1 MFKIFCT
8 LIFTLLIN
16 SAFSQSVEQGNAFNK
31 FMGAEGGVNPLSG
44 SVAFKKSLATIS
56 SGNATYDI
64 EMSYSGNVQEIVKN
78 KNDIAQ
84 IGWVGLGWSL
94 GHAKIVAD
102 DAGTMWIGDDSYYL
116 QTGTGLRY
124 KIVKDDNGKW
134 WIENLPY
141 WQIEQKTELVTF
153 KTTDGGKKY
162 SIVVGWVVIS
172 DAGIKYTYGDND
184 FHDGENNP
192 KRIATEYTIA
202 NPYTFGIVGVYEN
215 GDAALYPSAWNLSK
229 IEDYDGNYLT
239 FSYEQYEE
247 KVRKNIRGTSKA
259 YITKVGYTKECYLKS
274 IESSKG
280 ERIVFTTEYKDFE
293 REFIDNKGESE
304 VSESSDPDT
313 YMDPME
319 RRFLS
324 QIVIYGRDNLPL
336 KYIDFCYEPLN
347 VKIKGEYNQDYV
359 KRLLVS
365 ISETGRNKE
374 EIQKE
379 SFNYIRDEV
388 DESGKPLPLGSIE
401 SVAGP
406 NCGTVKYEYKE
417 LPLLEV
423 DPFTGLHKENVPL
436 SDFSLG
442 QMEDGTIYIVGQGK
456 IYIKTPKGWV
466 FQQAIDYSSQLAI
479 IGDKNWFILKKELN
493 VSGDKVSYT
502 PYVWDGM
509 LWKKMGTFTD
519 DRDKNFV
526 AIGPGYLLTAHVNV
540 SEKKLEWSIPWSMW
554 GKTESN
560 TSSYSN
566 TIGSVDSDPTDRASI
581 RLLAGKN
588 HFAIYYKKAWNWG
601 ANGALNIYSFVSDSE
616 KETFETGTPVDL
628 DIIDI
633 RFLDENTFIGI
644 IEDGDNAF
652 AYHWHEDGNRNWGW
666 DWINID
672 ELEGWH
678 GRESIQATGDD
689 YFVTRHNDKDCMSLF
704 IYDGKKWNVRYNNED
719 MVHDQDYDPVTEAEW
734 EAVPGYNFFVA
745 RKPRI
750 LEHWYGNEIK
760 PFREYERI
768 ERKNGEWTR
777 GTTESSGDE
786 KIVYAGSDWYFIKN
800 NQIGYIRNGF
810 DWKLED
816 YSGPYSKFMQ
826 GNDIVFR
833 DTKRLSSKNGDFFVE
848 RLIDGSDIYY
858 KKNDSFKGTV
868 KGFFVSR
875 KHVMDPVEDKVV
887 TYEYD
892 YVSNSLG
899 TPPTYD
905 YTNKTPVVRAYVVKL
920 PDNAGIVEKKLCDDE
935 DDELG
940 TAFGEICEENYYNSS
955 SAQKPTKSI
964 KRDYER
970 YRNASWPHHIYM
982 DRIVSTTSTINNL
995 TKTEKYIYADDVNGM
1010 VAKTLLYDN
1019 NQDKNLSETVNV
1031 YAAEKYSNL
1040 RNQNCNRLMEKTAT
1054 YQCVP
1059 DCISGEIVSGEVAM
1073 YPQIGCD
1080 AHVNEQWIYT
1090 PPRKGR
1096 EKSFTFDWNSSTQGN
1111 AWTSTKRVASFYNGI
1126 PNESVNQLGV
1136 KSAVILEKG
1145 AVNWPVANVEN
1156 AGLDEVLIL
1165 PGDEC
1170 NIENWKEECTTV
1182 PMTGRYLGK
1191 NYAASAS
1198 AYGRFSKTAILVDKQ
1213 NSLKGVL
1220 KKAKSPKYR
1229 FSAWAQGT
1237 SHGVGSDKINLKINS
1252 SLKNEFSLTGD
1263 GVWEYIEWPI
1273 EFSTGEEDNVLLLSA
1288 VNESKIHLQDV
1299 RLVPE
1304 DALVQ
1309 VTFYDKVLGQPIAKV
1324 DDRSVGSYIEYDAL
1338 GRVIG
1343 VYGETVD
1350 GTIVQKSKTSY
1361 TQSVCAE
1368 SSDKNFALK
1377 ELVVNGE
1384 HLAISTTPGTIEI
1397 AVKNSTDELNI
1408 SWKTFVEGENVFYSL
1423 HESGESASFEK
1434 SRCGGSCE
1442 ITQEFQGSSMTLDI
1456 AVSSYGK
1463 PYKVKISKSTSGWI
1477 DYGKPLTKGFNPG
1490 YLSDKN
1496 VYGVR
1501 YLTEDKIKKAV
1512 FNGSEWTGYLPKKE
1526 DNNQEEK
1533 REVYVSLGGAINN
1546 GIDYVFALPN
1556 FVGTGG
1562 QDPYYAYTS
1571 DRNALGFKDV
1581 SSNGSEPS
1589 WDNMGSFDKTGVKS
1603 EKYHMVTSPD
1613 NKTYVLYEKTEFTEV
1628 PNPANSRIRK
1638 FSDQKSLVVKRLNG
1652 NSWTNMGTVAYS
1664 AIMRNE
1670 ETIEKTCFPFVDAD
1684 IAIGKNNV
1692 PFVAYIGNVL
1702 DYTVSKKFVKYP
1714 QDNETN
1720 VNPDDLDDYVSYP
1733 AVLIVKHY
1741 NVSSNKWVGFS
1752 SETGDVLKITN
1763 GSPLPNAKSV
1773 KLASDGTN
1781 LYMAVLYNDALSS
1794 QYALK
1799 VYKLIETS
1807 SEIQFVEL
1815 VDQSFGSAIIAYLE
1829 ENNHLDLAVYQD
1841 TPYVSFVNS
1850 ANKNNITVVKYSAGL
1865 WRSVGLPAFA
1875 NVGSKRND
1883 ADLAIGTNG
1892 LPYVVLREGVNSQN
1906 TNRIGKIVPMRYNAD
1921 GDKNLTIAS
1930 ISEIP
1935 GTSLSKDFRQYI
1947 LNYDASVPM
1956 TETSIS
1962 FDITFAK
1969 KSDVRGV
1976 YVENNGT
1983 YVYSWKKSHDD
1994 HFIMFDDNIHAEMPK
2009 FDVDLNV
2016 GPNEIKLHIYGSK
2029 KLSELI
2035 YTFNISRDFV
2045 YTLDFNS
2052 KKMGDEIG
2060 VLVSKGTNYSETS
2073 SSSVYVESS
2082 DGSYNPG
2089 IEFNASSSSRGT
2101 SFTSVENFEYKIY
2114 PPDDGSTSKQMCLE
2128 YNSAWYMIIDGH
2140 WFSKPECL
2148 EYDFER
2154 NEFIISSGSSS
2165 IINSSSSARG
2175 NQITFIDD
2183 RGNKKIVDVIVI
2195 SSSSYLYEFSSSSIQ
2210 SSSDVHGS
2218 SEYSSSSCSSSILSS
2233 SGTSSSSQNGYI
2245 DDSVIPNEYSSLY
2258 NYKFVAETNVS
2269 FENNVSI
2276 ANGDYIA
2283 GNVNVAAGAQ
2293 IQGNVFCSGN
2303 MTLSSNAYVNSIVL
2317 GGNINSQAGATYGS
2331 MEQGP
2336 VSVPYI
2342 SRKTFNVGNA
2352 PLNVWAGQ
2360 SVTLSPGE
2368 YGDVSVYSNAN
2379 VVFEPGI
2386 YYFKSLYIA
2395 PDVKVKT
2402 ENTNGLIQI
2411 WVQNN
2416 MRIDD
2421 RASFMNGH
2429 DPKKVLLY
2437 GNGFFDMYIGVS
2449 SKVFATIIYPNGNV
2463 NVAPRMEFLGAI
2475 WAKSIIVGANTT
2487 VR

>member
-1 MFKIFCT
+1 MRYFVTKCAENVKTMLKVFVS
-8 LIFTLLIN
+8 FFFLLLVQ
-16 SAFSQSVEQGNAFNK
+16 ATFAQSIEQGSAFNK

-56 SGNATYDI
+56 SGKATYDI
-64 EMSYSGNVQEIVKN
+64 EMDYSGNVQEIVKN

-124 KIVKDDNGKW
+124 KIVKDDDGKW

-141 WQIEQKTELVTF
+141 WRIEQKKELVTF
-153 KTTDGGKKY
+153 KTADGEKKY

-172 DAGIKYTYGDND
+172 DAGVKYIYGDND
-184 FHDGENNP
+184 FHDEKNKLKPN
-192 KRIATEYTIA
+192 ATEYTIA
-202 NPYTFGIVGVYEN
+202 NPYTLGIVGVYEN
-215 GDAALYPSAWNLSK
+215 GDATLYPSAWNLSK
-229 IEDYDGNYLT
+229 IEDYDGNYLS

-247 KVRKNIRGTSKA
+247 KVRKNIRGSSKA

-280 ERIVFTTEYKDFE
+280 ERIVFVTEYKNYE

-304 VSESSDPDT
+304 ISGSSDPDP
-313 YMDPME
+313 YIDPME

-347 VKIKGEYNQDYV
+347 VKINGEYNQDYV

-379 SFNYIRDEV
+379 FFNYIKKEFDEN
-388 DESGKPLPLGSIE
+388 GKPLPLGSIE
-401 SVAGP
+401 SIVGP
-406 NCGTVKYEYKE
+406 NCGTVKYEYEE
-417 LPLLEV
+417 LSLIEV
-423 DPFTGLHKENVPL
+423 DPHTGLHKDYVPL

-442 QMEDGTIYIVGQGK
+442 QMEDGTNYIVGHGK
-456 IYIKTPKGWV
+456 IYIRTPKGWV
-466 FQQAIDYSSQLAI
+466 LQQEIDHSFQLAI
-479 IGDKNWFILKKELN
+479 VGDKNWFILKKELN
-493 VSGDKVSYT
+493 ISGDKVSYT

-540 SEKKLEWSIPWSMW
+540 DDKAIEWSIPWSLW
-554 GKTESN
+554 GKT
-560 TSSYSN
+560 YSN
-566 TIGSVDSDPTDRASI
+566 TIGGVDSDPSDRASI
-581 RLLAGKN
+581 NLLAGKN
-588 HFAIYYKKAWNWG
+588 HFAIYYKKAYDWG
-601 ANGALNIYSFVSDSE
+601 ANGTLNIYSFVSDSE
-616 KETFETGTPVDL
+616 KKVMETGSPDDL
-628 DIIDI
+628 DIVDI

-652 AYHWHEDGNRNWGW
+652 AYHWHEDGNRRGEWN
-666 DWINID
+666 WINID
-672 ELEGWH
+672 ELEGWQ
-678 GRESIQATGDD
+678 GKESIQVVGDN
-689 YFVTRHNDKDCMSLF
+689 YFVVKHNDHDNMSLF
-704 IYDGKKWNVRYNNED
+704 EYDGMKWNVVYDNEN
-719 MVHDQDYDPVTEAEW
+719 MVHHQDYDPIIEAEW

-750 LEHWYGNEIK
+750 LDHVYGNEIK

-768 ERKNGEWTR
+768 ERINGEWTR
-777 GTTESSGDE
+777 GKTVSSGDE

-816 YSGPYSKFMQ
+816 YSGSHSDFMQ
-826 GNDIVFR
+826 GKDIVYR
-833 DTKRLSSKNGDFFVE
+833 DTKRLSSKNGEFFVE
-848 RLIDGSDIYY
+848 RLNAGSNIYY
-858 KKNDSFKGTV
+858 KKNDSFKGAV
-868 KGFFVSR
+868 KGFFVSK
-875 KHVMDPVEDKVV
+875 KHIMDPVVDKVV

-899 TPPTYD
+899 TSPTYD
-905 YTNKTPVVRAYVVKL
+905 YINKTPVVRAYIIKL

-935 DDELG
+935 NDELG
-940 TAFGEICEENYYNSS
+940 TAYGEICEENYYNSS
-955 SAQKPTKSI
+955 SAQKPVKSI
-964 KRDYER
+964 KKDFKR
-970 YRNASWPHHIYM
+970 YRSNNWPHFIYT
-982 DRIVSTTSTINNL
+982 DRLVSITSTINNL
-995 TKTEKYIYADDVNGM
+995 TKTEKYMYADGTNGLIS
-1010 VAKTLLYDN
+1010 KTILYDN
-1019 NQDKNLSETVNV
+1019 NKGKNLTETVDI

-1040 RNQNCNRLMEKTAT
+1040 RDINCNRLTEKTAT

-1059 DCISGEIVSGEVAM
+1059 DCFSGEIVSGNVATF
-1073 YPQIGCD
+1073 PQIGCD
-1080 AHVNEQWIYT
+1080 VHVNEQWIYT

-1096 EKSFTFDWNSSTQGN
+1096 EKKFTFDWNSSIQGN
-1111 AWTSTKRVASFYNGI
+1111 AWTNIKKVSSSYNGI

-1136 KSAVILEKG
+1136 KNAVILEKG

-1156 AGLDEVLIL
+1156 AGLDEVLVL

-1170 NIENWKEECTTV
+1170 NIENWQCNTV

-1191 NYAASAS
+1191 DYAASAS
-1198 AYGRFSKTAILVDKQ
+1198 AYGRFSKTAILVDKK
-1213 NSLKGVL
+1213 NPLKGVL

-1229 FSAWAQGT
+1229 FSAWVQGT
-1237 SHGVGSDKINLKINS
+1237 SHGVGSDRINLKINS
-1252 SLKNEFSLTGD
+1252 SLKNEFSLKGD

-1273 EFSTGEEDNVLLLSA
+1273 EFRTDEKDYVLLLSA

-1304 DALVQ
+1304 DALVE
-1309 VTFYDKVLGQPIAKV
+1309 VTFYDKVLGQPIANV

-1338 GRVIG
+1338 GRVVG
-1343 VYGETVD
+1343 TYGETVD

-1384 HLAISTTPGTIEI
+1384 NLAISTTPGTIEI

-1423 HESGESASFEK
+1423 HESGKSTSFEK
-1434 SRCGGSCE
+1434 SKCGGSCE
-1442 ITQEFQGSSMTLDI
+1442 ITQEFQGSSMTLDV

-1463 PYKVKISKSTSGWI
+1463 PYKVIISKSTSGWI

-1496 VYGVR
+1496 VSGVR
-1501 YLTEDKIKKAV
+1501 YLTEDEIKKAV

-1526 DNNQEEK
+1526 DNNQEKK
-1533 REVYVSLGGAINN
+1533 RESYISLGGAINN
-1546 GIDYVFALPN
+1546 EIDYVFALPD
-1556 FVGTGG
+1556 FVGAGSKE
-1562 QDPYYAYTS
+1562 PYYAYTS

-1652 NSWTNMGTVAYS
+1652 SSWTNMGAVAYS
-1664 AIMRNE
+1664 AIMRNK
-1670 ETIEKTCFPFVDAD
+1670 ETIEKTCFPFIDAD

-1702 DYTVSKKFVKYP
+1702 DYSVSKKIVENP
-1714 QDNETN
+1714 QDNARN
-1720 VNPDDLDDYVSYP
+1720 VNLDEPDDYVSYP

-1741 NVSSNKWVGFS
+1741 NVSSNKWIGFS

-1781 LYMAVLYNDALSS
+1781 MYMAVLYNDALSS

-1807 SEIQFVEL
+1807 SEIKFVEL
-1815 VDQSFGSAIIAYLE
+1815 VDQSFESAIIAYLE
-1829 ENNHLDLAVYQD
+1829 ENDHLDLAVYQD

-1865 WRSVGLPAFA
+1865 WRSVGSPAFA
-1875 NVGSKRND
+1875 NVGRKRND

-1892 LPYVVLREGVNSQN
+1892 LPYVVLREGVNSKN
-1906 TNRIGKIVPMRYNAD
+1906 TQRIGKIVPMRYNAD

-1962 FDITFAK
+1962 FDVAFAK
-1969 KSDVRGV
+1969 KSDVKGV
-1976 YVENNGT
+1976 YVENNGKP
-1983 YVYSWKKSHDD
+1983 VYSWKQSHEDP
-1994 HFIMFDDNIHAEMPK
+1994 FIMLDDDIRTEMPK
-2009 FDVDLNV
+2009 FDVGLKA
-2016 GPNEIKLHIYGSK
+2016 GSNEIKLHIYGSK
-2029 KLSELI
+2029 NLSELI
-2035 YTFNISRDFV
+2035 YTFNIYRDFV
-2045 YTLDFNS
+2045 YELDFNS

-2060 VLVSKGTNYSETS
+2060 VLVSKGTDYSETS

-2089 IEFNASSSSRGT
+2089 IEFNESSSSRGT
-2101 SFTSVENFEYKIY
+2101 FFTSVEKFEYKIY

-2128 YNSAWYMIIDGH
+2128 YNSAWYMIIDGR
-2140 WFSKPECL
+2140 WFSKPECM
-2148 EYDFER
+2148 EYDFKR

-2165 IINSSSSARG
+2165 IIKSSSSTRG
-2175 NQITFIDD
+2175 NQIIFIDD

-2195 SSSSYLYEFSSSSIQ
+2195 SSSSDLYEFSSSSI
-2210 SSSDVHGS
+2210 SGF
-2218 SEYSSSSCSSSILSS
+2218 SSSSSSSE
-2233 SGTSSSSQNGYI
+2233 NGYI
-2245 DDSVIPNEYSSLY
+2245 GESVIPKEYSSLY
-2258 NYKFVAETNVS
+2258 NYKFVAETNAL

-2283 GNVNVAAGAQ
+2283 ENVNVAAGAQ

-2303 MTLSSNAYVNSIVL
+2303 MTLSSDAYVNSIVL
-2317 GGNINSQAGATYGS
+2317 AGNFNSQAGATYGS
-2331 MEQGP
+2331 MEQRP

-2342 SRKTFNVGNA
+2342 LRKTFNVGNT

-2360 SVTLSPGE
+2360 SVTLFPGE

-2379 VVFEPGI
+2379 VIFEPGI

-2395 PDVKVKT
+2395 PGVKVKT
-2402 ENTNGLIQI
+2402 ENANSLIQI

-2421 RASFMNGH
+2421 RASFMVGH
-2429 DPKKVLLY
+2429 DSKKILLY
-2437 GNGFFDMYIGVS
+2437 GNGFFDMYIGEE
-2449 SKVFATIIYPNGNV
+2449 SKVFATIVYPNGNV
-2463 NVAPRMEFLGAI
+2463 NVAPRMEFTGVI
-2475 WAKSIIVGANTT
+2475 WAKSMIVGANTT
-2487 VR
+2487 IR

>member
-184 FHDGENNP
+184 FHDGENKP
-192 KRIATEYTIA
+192 KRNATEYTIA